1 MRDQILESFDH
12 RDFSLMVVGNKF
24 DLVAEINPHVQV
36 CQSKKNIK

>member
-36 CQSKKNIK
+36 CQSKIY